1 METIVWIIT
10 GALVG
15 WVAYSYAG
23 LNEDRGKPVSMAMG
37 AVGALA
43 GAEGLAPMFIEAPLQ
58 AISLTSFVFAAVAAV
73 ALLLVGNLVHKHWN
87 V

>member
-1 METIVWIIT
+1 METIVWIVT

-15 WVAYSYAG
+15 WIACSYAG
-23 LNEDRGKPVSMAMG
+23 LNEDRGLPVSMAMG

-43 GAEGLAPMFIEAPLQ
+43 GAQGLAPMFIEAPLP
-58 AISLTSFVFAAVAAV
+58 AISVTSFAFAATAAV
-73 ALLLVGNLVHKHWN
+73 VLLLVGNLVHKHWN

>member
-1 METIVWIIT
+1 METIVWIVT

-15 WVAYSYAG
+15 WIAYSYAG
-23 LNEDRGKPVSMAMG
+23 LNEERGKLVSMAMG

-43 GAEGLAPMFIEAPLQ
+43 GGKGLAPMFIEAPLE
-58 AISLTSFVFAAVAAV
+58 AISVTSFVFAAGVAV
-73 ALLLVGNLVHKHWN
+73 ALLLVGNLVQNRWN

>member
-1 METIVWIIT
+1 METIVWIVT

-15 WVAYSYAG
+15 WVAYSYVN
-23 LNEDRGKPVSMAMG
+23 LNGDRGMPVSMAMG

-43 GAEGLAPMFIEAPLQ
+43 GGKGLAPMFIEAPLE
-58 AISLTSFVFAAVAAV
+58 AISLTSFVFAAVTAA
-73 ALLLVGNLVHKHWN
+73 ALLLVGNLVQNRWG

>member
-1 METIVWIIT
+1 METIVWIVT

-15 WVAYSYAG
+15 WVAYSYAN
-23 LNEDRGKPVSMAMG
+23 LNGDRGMPVSMAIG
-37 AVGALA
+37 VVGALA
-43 GAEGLAPMFIEAPLQ
+43 GGKGLAPMFIEAPLE

-73 ALLLVGNLVHKHWN
+73 ALLLVGNLVQNRWG